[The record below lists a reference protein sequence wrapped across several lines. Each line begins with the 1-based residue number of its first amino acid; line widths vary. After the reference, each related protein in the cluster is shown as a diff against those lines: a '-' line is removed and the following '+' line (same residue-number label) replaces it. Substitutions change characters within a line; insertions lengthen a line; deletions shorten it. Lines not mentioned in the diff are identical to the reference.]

1 MEAVSYRVS
10 GMTCGGCVRAVTNAI
25 RASAPA
31 ASVAVDLPGGKVMV
45 GGLDEAGVRRAV
57 EEAGFAFAGKA

>member
-1 MEAVSYRVS
+1 MEAVSYRVT

-31 ASVAVDLPGGKVMV
+31 ASVAVDLPAGKVTV
-45 GGLDEAGVRRAV
+45 DGLDEAGVRRAV
-57 EEAGFAFAGKA
+57 EDAGFAFAGRG

>member
-31 ASVAVDLPGGKVMV
+31 ASVSVDLPAGKITV

-57 EEAGFAFAGKA
+57 ESAGFSFAGPG